1 MEQANK
7 IGRVST
13 VENIAVYVWRNI
25 ADILLSNSKYT
36 ATLDNVKIWE
46 TEKNIVTYRGEN
58 VV

>member
-7 IGRVST
+7 IGKVST

-25 ADILLSNSKYT
+25 EAILLSNSKHT

-46 TEKNIVTYRGEN
+46 TEKNIVIYRGEN

>member
-25 ADILLSNSKYT
+25 ADILLANSKYT

-58 VV
+58 VA